1 MNHQAKRC
9 VVSGK
14 VTHSERILIR
24 EHVAKNNTDL
34 STATRELWLRELGL
48 NRLEEKGAA
57 AKMIELF
64 IATMRVSV
72 DPEDELTPERFE
84 CIVNNAIGEQKS

>member
-1 MNHQAKRC
+1 MNQQAKRC

-14 VTHSERILIR
+14 VTHSERLLIR

-48 NRLEEKGAA
+48 NRLEEKSAA
-57 AKMIELF
+57 AKMIDLF

-72 DPEDELTPERFE
+72 DPDDELTPERFE
-84 CIVNNAIGEQKS
+84 SIVAGVIGEGKS